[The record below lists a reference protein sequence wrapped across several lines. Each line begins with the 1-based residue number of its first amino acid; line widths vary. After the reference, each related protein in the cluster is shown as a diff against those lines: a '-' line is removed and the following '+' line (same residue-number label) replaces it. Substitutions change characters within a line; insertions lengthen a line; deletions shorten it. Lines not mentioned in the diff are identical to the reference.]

1 MKVIFRWDSSCLDSL
16 PDYMKILY
24 RTILDLYEEIEENM
38 KNERREYA
46 LNYYIKEVRVF
57 IFLH

>member
-1 MKVIFRWDSSCLDSL
+1 
-16 PDYMKILY
+16 MKILY